1 MCCSFGKMLRSSK
14 TGLTLL
20 IPLVLLLIL
29 VGCNAKTNNLS
40 DFKALE
46 GTWISSDKSGEFIE
60 KWSTIG
66 DTEMDGTS
74 FMVLKG
80 DTIFSEVMKLMINN
94 DSVYYCPLVTGE
106 NNGKAIRFK
115 LTSKSPKKWIFEN
128 KTHDFPQQIIY
139 QFKGNDSLIAF
150 VQGNEGNRFRRLE
163 FRMRRSN

>member
-1 MCCSFGKMLRSSK
+1 MLRSSK
-14 TGLTLL
+14 TGLKLL

-29 VGCNAKTNNLS
+29 VGCNAKKNNLS

-60 KWSTIG
+60 KWSTIEA
-66 DTEMDGTS
+66 TEMVGTS
-74 FMVLKG
+74 YMVLKG
-80 DTIFSEVMKLMINN
+80 DTIFSEVMKLIIEK

-115 LTSKSPKKWIFEN
+115 LTSKSTRKWIFEN

-139 QFKGNDSLIAF
+139 QFKGNDSLIAI
-150 VQGNEGNRFRRLE
+150 VQGNEDNRFRKLE